1 MKLVN
6 IDDKYI
12 EKLRMIF
19 PNVMDNKRFHRTHTR
34 KYLGVILQMNGKYY
48 YAPFSSPKE
57 KDYLPD
63 GKIKKNNM
71 FMLRMTKN
79 EGDSKVL
86 LGTIKLHN
94 MLPVPL
100 KYVNSFVFEDEKDQE
115 YIDVLN
121 DEFKWITKNQHLIEK
136 YAKQIY
142 EFKKHESENINE
154 SNKKQ
159 YYAIVPFLE
168 IERYIDNYEI

>member
-48 YAPFSSPKE
+48 YAPLSSPKE

-121 DEFKWITKNQHLIEK
+121 DEFKWITKK
-136 YAKQIY
+136 PT
-142 EFKKHESENINE
+142 
-154 SNKKQ
+154 SN
-159 YYAIVPFLE
+159 
-168 IERYIDNYEI
+168 